1 MFNSW
6 HRLEQRASPAYSN
19 AMSAIP
25 MIYILGPTAS
35 GKTALAVAMAQ
46 ALDAE
51 IISADALAVYRDM
64 NIGTAAPTLEERQG
78 IPHHCLQAWDP
89 SEGCNAQTWFDAAEN
104 AIADIHQRGK
114 RIIVAGGTPL
124 YTKMLLEGISAG
136 APKDDAIRTTLEQ
149 EYDERGGE
157 ALLAELMQHDP
168 DYASQR
174 HANDKR
180 RIVRALEVFR
190 LTGQAYSSFHT
201 TDGIR
206 RPGFDNCLIGLRWDK
221 EVLHKRINKRAKLML
236 ENGLIEEVEQLRP
249 RLSKQARD
257 GVGYK
262 EVLDYLD
269 GKIDKETCL
278 YKIKV
283 GTRRLAKHQMTWYR
297 KWLDITWFAGD
308 REDLLTACLGC
319 IEQ

>member
-1 MFNSW
+1 
-6 HRLEQRASPAYSN
+6 
-19 AMSAIP
+19 

-35 GKTALAVAMAQ
+35 GKTALAVSMAQ
-46 ALDAE
+46 HLDAE
-51 IISADALAVYRDM
+51 IISADALAVYKEM
-64 NIGTAAPTLEERQG
+64 QIGTAAPTPEERQG
-78 IPHHCLQAWDP
+78 VPHHCLQAWDP
-89 SEGCNAQTWFDAAEN
+89 SAGCNAQTWFDAAEA
-104 AIADIHQRGK
+104 AIADIHSRGK

-136 APKDDAIRTTLEQ
+136 APKDDVVRQELEAA
-149 EYDERGGE
+149 YDERGGE
-157 ALLAELMQHDP
+157 AMLAELMQHDAE
-168 DYASQR
+168 YASQR

-190 LTGQAYSSFHT
+190 ITGQPYSSFHT

-206 RPGFDNCLIGLRWDK
+206 RPGYKNLLIGLRWDK

-236 ENGLIEEVEQLRP
+236 ENGLVEEVTALRS

-262 EVLDYLD
+262 EVIEFLD
-269 GKIDKETCL
+269 GKIDQETCL

-283 GTRRLAKHQMTWYR
+283 GTRRLAKHQLTWYR
-297 KWLDITWFAGD
+297 KWLDIKWFAGD
-308 REDLLTACLGC
+308 REDLLEACLAC
-319 IEQ
+319 VEEQLPS